1 MSTRP
6 SSERFPPAAHDSNET
21 ATVSGSDQPGALVSP
36 CFKQPPYKAPHW
48 FLPNKLPTGSVRC
61 PTVTGDSASV
71 ESSTMSTS
79 VHEGQGQ
86 ATPYNAWGPNGEYAR
101 MVKVPTAASDT
112 TRSAQSVH
120 HPSRTINQSKSS
132 WAKVVSDAPQSCS
145 YLGTSACTDPQKP
158 SRKHAPQLPNYLKDD
173 MPMTADNN
181 DDGLELDSDE
191 DIIRINH

>member
-1 MSTRP
+1 
-6 SSERFPPAAHDSNET
+6 
-21 ATVSGSDQPGALVSP
+21 
-36 CFKQPPYKAPHW
+36 
-48 FLPNKLPTGSVRC
+48 
-61 PTVTGDSASV
+61 
-71 ESSTMSTS
+71 MSTS

-132 WAKVVSDAPQSCS
+132 WAKV
-145 YLGTSACTDPQKP
+145 P